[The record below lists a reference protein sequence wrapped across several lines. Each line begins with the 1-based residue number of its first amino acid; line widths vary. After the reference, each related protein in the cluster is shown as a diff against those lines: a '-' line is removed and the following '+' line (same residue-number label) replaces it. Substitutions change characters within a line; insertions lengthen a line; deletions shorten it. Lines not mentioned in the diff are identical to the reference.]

1 MNVAMLDMKLLWKSA
16 QLFASLEVIRSYIVS
31 MNTSRSC
38 CEQLRSQRSSV
49 MSNIFALLF
58 SVRCVLKSYPSTIQ
72 VNGTCWKKPI
82 AFDCTMRKS
91 SRLSR
96 IMPNT
101 EDSGTVLSSF
111 AWNSG
116 SSMRGDGAS
125 RKLGPSWLNT
135 RLMRV

>member
-1 MNVAMLDMKLLWKSA
+1 M
-16 QLFASLEVIRSYIVS
+16 
-31 MNTSRSC
+31 
-38 CEQLRSQRSSV
+38 SV
-49 MSNIFALLF
+49 NN
-58 SVRCVLKSYPSTIQ
+58 Q

-96 IMPNT
+96 IIPNT

-116 SSMRGDGAS
+116 LVDARRG
-125 RKLGPSWLNT
+125 RF
-135 RLMRV
+135 